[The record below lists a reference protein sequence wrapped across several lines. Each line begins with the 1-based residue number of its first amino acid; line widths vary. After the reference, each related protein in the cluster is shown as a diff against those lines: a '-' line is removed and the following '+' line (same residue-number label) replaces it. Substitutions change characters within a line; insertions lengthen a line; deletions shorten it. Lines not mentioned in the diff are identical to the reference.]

1 MIKLKNILLEK
12 DEKSDSENPDKM
24 LVKNKESG
32 KSYYISKDSFDPS
45 KHEKSG
51 SADKKKDKS
60 DEKETA
66 SSEKKSDEKSVA
78 DSSDPIAA
86 AFGAIDK
93 KQEKAKEKKAKEKEK
108 KLSPSEKLEKKL
120 GSYVFLD
127 DKEREEIVTD
137 VLETRPDIKKKLL
150 KFEFTSFF
158 RDYDD
163 LLDVHA
169 TQVKSDDKEG
179 AKKTM
184 KEIRNN
190 AKRIQGI
197 AIAKLAVVSKPI
209 GDEKIVNSVKHYHS
223 SSDSINKFLRTGNA
237 FGEDT
242 ILSNDEIEVVRNDM
256 KVAREKGY
264 IINQRY
270 TEDELKAMETINNMD
285 DYFDSQGSILDNDTT
300 VFRGV
305 TLNVLDKFIEAN
317 EWIDNGYTSTSL
329 NPLIAENF
337 TYTKKV
343 IDGVTMEY
351 GKQKRPALLKMKLK
365 RGMRVL
371 SLPCAE
377 DEFCIET
384 ELTLPR
390 GCKFRIASYD
400 KKNNIYNV
408 EVEQPNE

>member
-51 SADKKKDKS
+51 SVDKKKEEPSTETSEKSEEKPAEGGIDLMAGLSSTPSGDKKAGK
-60 DEKETA
+60 DGKDKKDKKETPA
-66 SSEKKSDEKSVA
+66 
-78 DSSDPIAA
+78 
-86 AFGAIDK
+86 
-93 KQEKAKEKKAKEKEK
+93 Q
-108 KLSPSEKLEKKL
+108 KLEKKL

-127 DKEREEIVTD
+127 DKERDEIVTD
-137 VLETRPDIKKKLL
+137 VVETRPDIKKKLL

-209 GDEKIVNSVKHYHS
+209 EDEKIVNSVKYYHS
-223 SSDSINKFLRTGNA
+223 SSDSINKFLRAGNA

-242 ILSNDEIEVVRNDM
+242 VLSNDEIEELRNDM

-270 TEDELKAMETINNMD
+270 TDDELKAMETINNMD